1 MVSFRITII
10 AIYLK
15 AYVILRMNANGAEM
29 APKMR
34 GFFSPFSTVGPKML
48 WQFKEKL
55 YRQHM
60 NQNFIAKFI
69 IKDLWLQAPL
79 HMFIFFYLLRSECF
93 LCEFLSSFLTRNVGQ
108 IFLNPK
114 LWLFPH
120 GSPGSDP
127 HIVRKGLGTN
137 HQTIEPLYNNRRV
150 LVGIDIFFYLL
161 RSECF
166 LCEFLSSFLTRLD
179 LECNF
184 WKIVLKSCSW
194 NRVSRMPS
202 SITIPSLLFKTGCW
216 SMSKSIVIP
225 DLEVS
230 EPITWNIN
238 FEK

>member
-1 MVSFRITII
+1 
-10 AIYLK
+10 
-15 AYVILRMNANGAEM
+15 M

-34 GFFSPFSTVGPKML
+34 GFFFTFFHNGAKNV

-79 HMFIFFYLLRSECF
+79 HMF
-93 LCEFLSSFLTRNVGQ
+93 
-108 IFLNPK
+108 
-114 LWLFPH
+114 
-120 GSPGSDP
+120 
-127 HIVRKGLGTN
+127 
-137 HQTIEPLYNNRRV
+137 
-150 LVGIDIFFYLL
+150 IFFYLL

-216 SMSKSIVIP
+216 SMSKSMVMP

-230 EPITWNIN
+230 EPITLRRSS
-238 FEK
+238 EKLENKAALATIRVRILVFSSLGCLAAAGYLQKRLKMVQFNKEYRFRPSKII

>member
-55 YRQHM
+55 YRHHM

-79 HMFIFFYLLRSECF
+79 HMF
-93 LCEFLSSFLTRNVGQ
+93 
-108 IFLNPK
+108 
-114 LWLFPH
+114 
-120 GSPGSDP
+120 
-127 HIVRKGLGTN
+127 
-137 HQTIEPLYNNRRV
+137 
-150 LVGIDIFFYLL
+150 IFFYLL

>member
-1 MVSFRITII
+1 
-10 AIYLK
+10 
-15 AYVILRMNANGAEM
+15 M

-34 GFFSPFSTVGPKML
+34 GFFFTFFHNGAKNV

-79 HMFIFFYLLRSECF
+79 HMF
-93 LCEFLSSFLTRNVGQ
+93 
-108 IFLNPK
+108 
-114 LWLFPH
+114 
-120 GSPGSDP
+120 
-127 HIVRKGLGTN
+127 
-137 HQTIEPLYNNRRV
+137 
-150 LVGIDIFFYLL
+150 IFFYLL

-216 SMSKSIVIP
+216 SMSKSMVMP

-230 EPITWNIN
+230 EPITLRRSSEKLENKAALATIRVRILVFSSLGCLAAAGYLQKDWKWYNLIKNIVLDQIDHLV
-238 FEK
+238 KS

>member
-34 GFFSPFSTVGPKML
+34 GFFSPFSTMGPKML

-79 HMFIFFYLLRSECF
+79 HMF
-93 LCEFLSSFLTRNVGQ
+93 
-108 IFLNPK
+108 
-114 LWLFPH
+114 
-120 GSPGSDP
+120 
-127 HIVRKGLGTN
+127 
-137 HQTIEPLYNNRRV
+137 
-150 LVGIDIFFYLL
+150 IFFYLL

-230 EPITWNIN
+230 EPITLRRSS
-238 FEK
+238 EKLENKAALATMRVRILVFSSLGCLAAAGYLQKG